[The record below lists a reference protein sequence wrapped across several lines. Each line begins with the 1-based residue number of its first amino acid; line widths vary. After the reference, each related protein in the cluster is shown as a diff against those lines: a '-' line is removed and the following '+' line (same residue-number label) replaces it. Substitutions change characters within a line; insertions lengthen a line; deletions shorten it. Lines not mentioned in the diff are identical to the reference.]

1 MNRNPGRRVNVE
13 RPNGANPPHGELRVD
28 DAQDL
33 EVNNHLRIIGFQVK
47 NFKYMSR
54 YWNSSKLKSVILDW
68 MEIVQRI
75 TYLGRKKMI

>member
-54 YWNSSKLKSVILDW
+54 Y
-68 MEIVQRI
+68 
-75 TYLGRKKMI
+75 